1 MTKQNL
7 LSLCH
12 YYRGEVK
19 CPFDSEKER
28 PQGLFWMFEEL
39 FVRHSNVATSLQS
52 KENIKRV
59 KQRLSSE
66 EMKQL
71 IIDICN
77 NWISLEELAER
88 INRNATYLRNHIIPP
103 LIKDK
108 SIEMLYPG
116 TPNHPNQKY
125 KVPD

>member
-1 MTKQNL
+1 MNIAPL
-7 LSLCH
+7 
-12 YYRGEVK
+12 EA
-19 CPFDSEKER
+19 
-28 PQGLFWMFEEL
+28 
-39 FVRHSNVATSLQS
+39 NVATSLQS
-52 KENIKRV
+52 KEKKIRV
-59 KQRLSSE
+59 KQRLSPE

-77 NWISLEELAER
+77 NWISLEELADR
-88 INRNATYLRNHIIPP
+88 INRNSSYLRIHIIPP

>member
-1 MTKQNL
+1 MPPKSPDILNIAHLEANVATSDTNVAT
-7 LSLCH
+7 S
-12 YYRGEVK
+12 
-19 CPFDSEKER
+19 DN
-28 PQGLFWMFEEL
+28 
-39 FVRHSNVATSLQS
+39 NVATSLRSQ
-52 KENIKRV
+52 ENLRRI
-59 KQRLSSE
+59 KQRLSSD

-77 NWISLEELAER
+77 NWISLEELADR
-88 INRNATYLRNHIIPP
+88 INRNASYLRIHIIPP

-108 SIEMLYPG
+108 SIEKLYPG